1 MLLRV
6 LRRVDPGPRTSL
18 GIYPSSFLSYR
29 RGTPA
34 GPRSGRYPSIPV
46 KPPSSPGWARPQPEW
61 LALAA
66 LSPLLPPAPDK
77 CVISGWSLMET
88 REGAANGINTAVP
101 FC

>member
-18 GIYPSSFLSYR
+18 GKYPGSFLSYR

-34 GPRSGRYPSIPV
+34 GPRGGRYPSIPV

-61 LALAA
+61 PARGPVTTP
-66 LSPLLPPAPDK
+66 SPGPRQVCYFKLFLD
-77 CVISGWSLMET
+77 G
-88 REGAANGINTAVP
+88 N
-101 FC
+101 